1 MPGQSNSQKKKGK
14 GLSRNDQRGL
24 AANTKIMNAVM
35 ADGIDENS
43 MRFGKV
49 TKMVG
54 NSRVEVA
61 MSDGRDTNALI
72 RDVLRAKGSCGIG
85 VGTVVLLGLP
95 DWEKEFKVDG
105 PVARPVAYVEGIVNT
120 KKIMDF
126 LRARGDIP
134 DRFFVELGEGGKV
147 IEPAFEFGVDSD
159 DEEETPRAKSN
170 VIVSAVEE
178 DEESEDDRPIPKVA
192 VAVAVAVSVA
202 VVPISTT
209 KTATATTTITAPV
222 IKDKREASAS
232 KHGGCTSSSKAAEED
247 DGMMFSFE

>member
-24 AANTKIMNAVM
+24 AANTRIMNAVM
-35 ADGIDENS
+35 ADGIDERS

-54 NSRVEVA
+54 NSRVEVI

-72 RDVLRAKGSCGIG
+72 RDVLRAKGSCGVG
-85 VGTVVLLGLP
+85 VGSVVLLGLP
-95 DWEKEFKVDG
+95 EWEKEFKADG
-105 PVARPVAYVEGIVNT
+105 PVARPVAYIEGIVNT

-147 IEPAFEFGVDSD
+147 IEPAFEFGIDSD
-159 DEEETPRAKSN
+159 EEDEKPRAKAN
-170 VIVSAVEE
+170 VVIAPVAPVAE
-178 DEESEDDRPIPKVA
+178 DEESEEEGTAAAAAAGGAGGP
-192 VAVAVAVSVA
+192 
-202 VVPISTT
+202 
-209 KTATATTTITAPV
+209 ATAKPA
-222 IKDKREASAS
+222 IKDKREASAA
-232 KHGGCTSSSKAAEED
+232 KHGGVKTSSKAAEED
-247 DGMMFSFE
+247 DGCLFSFE

>member
-24 AANTKIMNAVM
+24 AANMKILNAVM

-95 DWEKEFKVDG
+95 DWEKEFKADG

-120 KKIMDF
+120 KKVMDF

-134 DRFFVELGEGGKV
+134 DRFFVELGEGGKM
-147 IEPAFEFGVDSD
+147 IEPAFEFGIDSE
-159 DEEETPRAKSN
+159 DEDEKPRARSN
-170 VIVSAVEE
+170 VIVSPSVAEE
-178 DEESEDDRPIPKVA
+178 DEEDEEDTPKVA
-192 VAVAVAVSVA
+192 VAVAVAVA
-202 VVPISTT
+202 VVPLPTT
-209 KTATATTTITAPV
+209 KAAAV

-232 KHGGCTSSSKAAEED
+232 KHGGVKASSKAAEEE

>member
-24 AANTKIMNAVM
+24 AANMKIMNAVM
-35 ADGIDENS
+35 TDGIDEKS

-61 MSDGRDTNALI
+61 LSDGRDTNALI

-85 VGTVVLLGLP
+85 VGSVVLLGLP
-95 DWEKEFKVDG
+95 EWEKEYKATEKVT
-105 PVARPVAYVEGIVNT
+105 RPVAYVEGIVNT
-120 KKIMDF
+120 KKMMDF

-134 DRFFVELGEGGKV
+134 EKFFVELGAGGKV
-147 IEPAFEFGVDSD
+147 VEPAFEFGIDS

-170 VIVSAVEE
+170 VVVAAIEE
-178 DEESEDDRPIPKVA
+178 DEESEEEAAGAASGGAAA
-192 VAVAVAVSVA
+192 VAAAVAA
-202 VVPISTT
+202 VTGGIKP
-209 KTATATTTITAPV
+209 A
-222 IKDKREASAS
+222 IKDKREASVA
-232 KHGGCTSSSKAAEED
+232 KHGGVKSSSKMSEED
-247 DGMMFSFE
+247 DLPFSFE

>member
-24 AANTKIMNAVM
+24 AANTRIMNAVM
-35 ADGIDENS
+35 ADGIDERS

-126 LRARGDIP
+126 LRNRGDIP

-159 DEEETPRAKSN
+159 EEDETPRARSN
-170 VIVSAVEE
+170 VIVSPSVLEADEDTDE
-178 DEESEDDRPIPKVA
+178 DEEDTPK
-192 VAVAVAVSVA
+192 VAVAVSVA
-202 VVPISTT
+202 VAVAVVPLPTT
-209 KTATATTTITAPV
+209 KTAVAAAAV

-232 KHGGCTSSSKAAEED
+232 KHGGVKTSSKAAEED